1 MPLFKSSVVNN
12 NKPCLRSFG
21 SESSPNCCCFVGHT
35 WVTSPRNGPGW
46 RCLFCWGS
54 DYALYRFVLTLHF
67 LPAAVFY
74 ALATRF
80 SNTARL
86 FYSCPLFGQ
95 DQTKADRI
103 LRNCFEGGNMAPRS
117 NQTSI
122 VACNT
127 CPYHGWNWCELKGP
141 DTSICSIAKSV
152 QSSSLPIVL
161 VSKCQGHVGRMQSID
176 FLRKDQ

>member
-1 MPLFKSSVVNN
+1 M
-12 NKPCLRSFG
+12 
-21 SESSPNCCCFVGHT
+21 
-35 WVTSPRNGPGW
+35 TSPRNGPGW

-103 LRNCFEGGNMAPRS
+103 LRNCFEGANMPPRS

-152 QSSSLPIVL
+152 QSSSLPNLCLIYRLSQEGSINIYCGICPAMLGYYHLHLETVL
-161 VSKCQGHVGRMQSID
+161 TLSLPKCSAI
-176 FLRKDQ
+176 LRVMPFD

>member
-1 MPLFKSSVVNN
+1 MGHAFHCLSSVVD

-35 WVTSPRNGPGW
+35 WVTSPRNGLGW

-67 LPAAVFY
+67 LPVAVFY

-86 FYSCPLFGQ
+86 FYCSAKTKPKPIESCAIVLKERTWPPLQ
-95 DQTKADRI
+95 
-103 LRNCFEGGNMAPRS
+103 
-117 NQTSI
+117 
-122 VACNT
+122 
-127 CPYHGWNWCELKGP
+127 P
-141 DTSICSIAKSV
+141 DFHCCL
-152 QSSSLPIVL
+152 QCLPIPWVEL
-161 VSKCQGHVGRMQSID
+161 MRVERSRHKYMLDRQICAI
-176 FLRKDQ
+176 FLTSYSSRQ

>member
-1 MPLFKSSVVNN
+1 MHCLSSLVD

-35 WVTSPRNGPGW
+35 WVTSPRNGLGW

-54 DYALYRFVLTLHF
+54 DYALYRFVLTLHL
-67 LPAAVFY
+67 LPTAVFY

-86 FYSCPLFGQ
+86 FYGCPLFGQ

-103 LRNCFEGGNMAPRS
+103 LRNCFEGANMAPAPTRLPLLPAMPAYTMGGTDASWKVQTQVYARS
-117 NQTSI
+117 PNP
-122 VACNT
+122 CN
-127 CPYHGWNWCELKGP
+127 
-141 DTSICSIAKSV
+141 
-152 QSSSLPIVL
+152 LP
-161 VSKCQGHVGRMQSID
+161 H
-176 FLRKDQ
+176 FL